1 MTKYF
6 RYFEYA
12 YLIMGGFFIFET
24 FAIWDTERSRAYIFI
39 FLAAMAIFMFFFK
52 RNFRRKLEK
61 RQKNKK

>member
-1 MTKYF
+1 
-6 RYFEYA
+6 
-12 YLIMGGFFIFET
+12 MGGFFIFET
-24 FAIWDTERSRAYIFI
+24 FAIWDTERNRAYIFI

>member
-12 YLIMGGFFIFET
+12 YLIIGGFFIFET
-24 FAIWDTERSRAYIFI
+24 FAIWDAERSRAYIFI
-39 FLAAMAIFMFFFK
+39 FLAVMAIFMFFFK

-61 RQKNKK
+61 RQKDRK